1 MSRSFAASLLLLCAF
16 LWGMAFLAQKA
27 AMFYMEPLTFTFVRY
42 FIGSLVVLPL
52 AITEYRRQRLKGLVV
67 TTSQW
72 VRIGILSLA
81 FFAGVW
87 LQQAALQTTTATN
100 GGFITTLYVILT
112 PVVTYLT
119 YRTRPHPI
127 IYVGAPLALLGIYLL
142 TGADLGQL
150 KGGDLLLLIGAV
162 FWAVQVS
169 MLGQLAKET
178 GLPVTI
184 STINFLFTAVLA
196 TIGAFTLEH
205 PSLGGVTAG
214 WIPILYSAIFS
225 TGVAFTLQAVGQQ
238 YVPSANAAI
247 ILSAESLFAALGGA
261 IGLNERLPPVGYAG
275 AAIIFISIVL
285 VEALPAWQARRTL
298 TSPRGS
304 A

>member
-1 MSRSFAASLLLLCAF
+1 MPRFAAAALLLLCAF

-27 AMFYMEPLTFTFVRY
+27 AMSHMEPLTFTFVRY
-42 FIGSLVVLPL
+42 FIGTLVVLPL
-52 AITEYRRQRLKGLVV
+52 AIAEYRKQTAKGLVV
-67 TTSQW
+67 TTGQW
-72 VRIGILSLA
+72 TRIVILSLA

-87 LQQAALQTTTATN
+87 LQQTALQTTSVTN

-112 PVVTYLT
+112 PVVTFLT

-127 IYVGAPLALLGIYLL
+127 VYLGAPLALLGIYLL
-142 TGADLGQL
+142 TGADLAQL
-150 KGGDLLLLIGAV
+150 KSGDLLLLIGAV

-169 MLGQLAKET
+169 MLGHLVEET

-184 STINFLFTAVLA
+184 STINFFFTAVLA
-196 TIGAFTLEH
+196 TAGAFTLEH

-214 WIPILYSAIFS
+214 WLPILYSAVFS

-261 IGLNERLPPVGYAG
+261 IGLNERLPPLGYVG
-275 AAIIFISIVL
+275 AAIIFLTIVL
-285 VEALPAWQARRTL
+285 VEAVPALRRKPVISS
-298 TSPRGS
+298 SPG
-304 A
+304 